1 MKKRQEEINKK
12 IALLKNKEDNI
23 NRVRKENTVQKRV
36 ITSFLENQ
44 RKNLIIKRQFI
55 ENRKQIDNLAA
66 KEGAAVLEG
75 WLVYDDYC
83 TFRLDTFH
91 HSLNARLAEIVAVRL
106 HCESIDTDDG
116 LSPALPRR
124 EGD

>member
-55 ENRKQIDNLAA
+55 EKKTN
-66 KEGAAVLEG
+66 
-75 WLVYDDYC
+75 
-83 TFRLDTFH
+83 
-91 HSLNARLAEIVAVRL
+91 
-106 HCESIDTDDG
+106 
-116 LSPALPRR
+116 
-124 EGD
+124 